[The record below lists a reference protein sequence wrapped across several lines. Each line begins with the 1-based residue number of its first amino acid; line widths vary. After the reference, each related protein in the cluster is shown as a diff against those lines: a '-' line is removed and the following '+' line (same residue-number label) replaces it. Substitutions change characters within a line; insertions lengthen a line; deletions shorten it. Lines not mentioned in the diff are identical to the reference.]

1 MYQIPFEIPPY
12 TFEEAVER
20 LRASKKFGIQPLLE
34 TVEDMLAELGNPDD
48 HFESVQIAGTNGKTS
63 TSRYTAA
70 ILMGE
75 GKRVALY
82 TSPELVCL
90 TERMELMGRPVSK
103 ERFARGLAAAVT
115 AGERVNGRRSA
126 AGERPYD
133 ITEFDLLTV
142 AALVV
147 FAEAGVDVA
156 VLECGMGGRWDATSA
171 SRTIKS
177 VAVTGIG
184 LDHMRILGDTLEQIA
199 GEKAA
204 IIKPGRT
211 CVLGAG
217 TATPPSVED
226 VLLGRCLEVGVEPTL
241 VRPCAASDAPGELER
256 GEMRTHPELAQ
267 ATYHVTR
274 RPERIG
280 GGLALDVTTPRAT
293 YEGLC
298 AARPAYQAANI
309 ACAVALAEAF
319 LGRPLDQ
326 YRLSECVGECPTPGR
341 FNVVSGS
348 PLHLVDAAH
357 NPQSIRAFLA
367 SLAEVAPDVGSRPM
381 LMCAVLADKDVRG
394 IVRLLADQFPRIAV
408 CATSSDRAL
417 PACELACEF
426 ASCGHVPEEVFDTAT
441 EALDALAG
449 ERYVA
454 VGSITL
460 AGEVVA
466 WHRGRD
472 GD

>member
-12 TFEEAVER
+12 TFEGAVER
-20 LRASKKFGIQPLLE
+20 LHTSKKFGIQPMLE

-115 AGERVNGRRSA
+115 AGERVNERRSA
-126 AGERPYD
+126 AGQRPYD
-133 ITEFDLLTV
+133 VTEFDLLTV

-147 FAEAGVDVA
+147 FAEEGVDVA

-171 SRTIKS
+171 AHNIKS

-226 VLLGRCLEVGVEPTL
+226 VLLGRCIEAGVEPTL
-241 VRPCAASDAPGELER
+241 VRPRLASDAPGELER
-256 GEMRTHPELAQ
+256 GEMRSHPELAQ

-274 RPERIG
+274 HPERIG

-319 LGRPLDQ
+319 LGRLLDQ
-326 YRLSECVGECPTPGR
+326 YRLSDRVGECPTPGR

-381 LMCAVLADKDVRG
+381 LLCAVLADKDVHG
-394 IVRLLADQFPRIAV
+394 IVGLLADQFPRIAV

-417 PACELACEF
+417 PACELADEF
-426 ASCGHVPEEVFDTAT
+426 ASCGHVPEEVFETAA

-449 ERYVA
+449 DRYVA

-460 AGEVVA
+460 AGEAVD
-466 WHRGRD
+466 WHRGRA